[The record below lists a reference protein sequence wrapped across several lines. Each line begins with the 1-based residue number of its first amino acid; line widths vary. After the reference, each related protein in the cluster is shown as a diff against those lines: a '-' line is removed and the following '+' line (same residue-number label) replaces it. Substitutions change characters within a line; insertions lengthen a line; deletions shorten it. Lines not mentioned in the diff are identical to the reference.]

1 MKYGFLGAGNM
12 GSAIIRGMIKGG
24 FDPKEIFVYDLLQD
38 KLDLLAE
45 ECNIKKL
52 KNEEEVFECDVVI
65 IAIKPIILD
74 ENKVRIKEIVT
85 KASKKPKFFI
95 SIVVGK
101 SLDYLSG
108 IFEKS
113 PIARVMTNVNAMTGS
128 ATTGYCM
135 NEYATKEQ
143 DKIVTDIFSNLGI
156 ITPIEET
163 SFAAFSAIAGSSP
176 AFCYMFIEA
185 LARAAVRGGIPKPL
199 ATKIAAHTVYGS
211 AKMVLGSE
219 KHPLEL
225 CDMVCS
231 PAGTTIQGVC
241 SLQKDGFEASI
252 HNAVKKVM
260 QRDCEI
266 GGN

>member
-45 ECNIKKL
+45 ECNIKKI
-52 KNEEEVFECDVVI
+52 KTEEEVFECDVVI

-156 ITPIEET
+156 ITPIGNQFCCFFRNSGFITGILLYVYRGVGACCGTRRHTET
-163 SFAAFSAIAGSSP
+163 A
-176 AFCYMFIEA
+176 CY
-185 LARAAVRGGIPKPL
+185 
-199 ATKIAAHTVYGS
+199 
-211 AKMVLGSE
+211 
-219 KHPLEL
+219 
-225 CDMVCS
+225 
-231 PAGTTIQGVC
+231 
-241 SLQKDGFEASI
+241 
-252 HNAVKKVM
+252 
-260 QRDCEI
+260 
-266 GGN
+266 

>member
-1 MKYGFLGAGNM
+1 M

-24 FDPKEIFVYDLLQD
+24 FDPKKIFVYDLSKD

-45 ECNIKKL
+45 ECGIKKL
-52 KNEEEVFECDVVI
+52 KTEEEAFECDVVV
-65 IAIKPIILD
+65 IAIKPVILD
-74 ENKVRIKEIVT
+74 ENKNKIKEMIAKST
-85 KASKKPKFFI
+85 KKPGFFI

-101 SLDYLSG
+101 SLDYLAE
-108 IFEKS
+108 IFEMT
-113 PIARVMTNVNAMTGS
+113 PTARVMTNVNAMTGS
-128 ATTGYCM
+128 ATTGYCL
-135 NEYATKEQ
+135 NEYAGKEEE
-143 DKIVTDIFSNLGI
+143 KIVTDIFSNLGI
-156 ITPIEET
+156 ITAIEENC
-163 SFAAFSAIAGSSP
+163 FAAFSAIAGSSP
-176 AFCYMFIEA
+176 AFCYMFIDA

-211 AKMVLGSE
+211 AKMVLSSD
-219 KHPLEL
+219 KHPMEL

-266 GGN
+266 GG